1 MLTPLFLPLWQSQIS
16 IEIYIIVGFLVLL
29 GVLLIAV
36 VLNFQTR
43 VSTNSPLEQ
52 MFKRIRTLES
62 EIDILR
68 KELHDLKNDL
78 NSEKQRSAL
87 LALENSFLR
96 QQLKQTLGT
105 ATNSNID
112 EMILYTFNVG
122 ELKRFLSDKLGIELS
137 HIVSEDRNMQEIAY
151 EVVKWFKRQGRTEEL
166 KEALE
171 RNI

>member
-1 MLTPLFLPLWQSQIS
+1 MLTSLFLPFWQSQIS

-68 KELHDLKNDL
+68 KELHELKNDL
-78 NSEKQRSAL
+78 NSEKQRSAH
-87 LALENSFLR
+87 AW
-96 QQLKQTLGT
+96 
-105 ATNSNID
+105 
-112 EMILYTFNVG
+112 
-122 ELKRFLSDKLGIELS
+122 
-137 HIVSEDRNMQEIAY
+137 H
-151 EVVKWFKRQGRTEEL
+151 
-166 KEALE
+166 
-171 RNI
+171 